1 MINVMRRI
9 IILIATVLYATIG
22 WAQTMNIHYKNGQT
36 VQYNMNNID
45 YVEYTED
52 NPNNAQVSS
61 GEAVDLGL
69 SVLWASCNVGAT
81 SPEQYGDKFAWGETE
96 TKSKFKKDN
105 YLYYDS
111 SSESYMDIGSNIGG
125 TDYDVAHVKWGNNWR
140 MPTYE
145 ELKELRKECTWQW
158 SNLNGINGW
167 VVIGKN
173 GNSIFFPTGDNTIYL
188 WASTIV
194 DDNLNG
200 HSGSGRGICF
210 SNSTYQYSNSGFSR
224 YFGNYVRPVKSK

>member
-1 MINVMRRI
+1 MRRI

-224 YFGNYVRPVKSK
+224 YFGNYVRSVKSK

>member
-1 MINVMRRI
+1 MRRI